1 MATNTPDR
9 TRVRLD
15 NISSR
20 AYEHPADRGALVA
33 LRSLKGFDEVFKRL
47 SGLFNERA
55 LRLMFLASSVRVSE
69 QQFPDVHNY
78 VRDAAYVLD
87 LDEVPEL
94 YVQQNP
100 QPNAMAIG
108 SQRPFIVMTT
118 GLFNLLEA
126 EEQRFV
132 VGHEVGHILS
142 GHAVYRTMLLALI
155 RLATR
160 VAWIPLGYIGLRAIV
175 AALEE
180 WFRKSELSCDRAGL
194 LAAQDPD
201 AAKRALMKMAG
212 GSRLADMNPDSML
225 EQAAEYDRGGD
236 ARDSMLKVLN
246 LVGHTHPFAVIRMA
260 ELDRWVQDGSY
271 QNVLNG
277 DYPRRDT
284 DREASVG
291 EEARN
296 AANSY
301 KESWERSSDPLL
313 GTLKDAAGSAADA
326 GGRLFD
332 NVADRWKNAGRRD
345 NGSGSDNKN

>member
-9 TRVRLD
+9 ARVRLTE
-15 NISSR
+15 ISSR

-33 LRSLKGFDEVFKRL
+33 LRSLRGFDEVFKRL

-55 LRLMFLASSVRVSE
+55 LRLMFLSGSVRVSE
-69 QQFPDVHNY
+69 RQFPEVYDY

-94 YVQQNP
+94 YIQMDP
-100 QPNAMAIG
+100 RPNAMAIG

-118 GLFNLLEA
+118 GLFDLLDA

-155 RLATR
+155 QLAAR

-180 WFRKSELSCDRAGL
+180 WYRKSELSCDRAGV
-194 LAAQDPD
+194 LASQNPD
-201 AAKRALMKMAG
+201 AAKRALMKIAG
-212 GSRLADMNPDSML
+212 GSRLAEMNPDAFL
-225 EQAAEYDRGGD
+225 EQAREYDRGGD
-236 ARDSMLKVLN
+236 ARDSLIKLLSLM
-246 LVGHTHPFAVIRMA
+246 GTTHPFAVVRMA
-260 ELDRWVQDGSY
+260 ELHRWIEDGSY
-271 QNVLNG
+271 RRIVNG
-277 DYPRRDT
+277 DYPRRST
-284 DREASVG
+284 DRDASVS
-291 EEARN
+291 EEARS

-301 KESWERSSDPLL
+301 KESWERSADPLV
-313 GTLKDAAGSAADA
+313 GMVRDVAGSAASA
-326 GGRLFD
+326 GGKIFD
-332 NVADRWKNAGRRD
+332 TVAERWKNAGRSGSGGQ
-345 NGSGSDNKN
+345 NGS